1 MMVTLKMDQ
10 LSQWTNMHQDLLN
23 DLINS
28 LTILP
33 GVGKKSAQRMAL
45 YLLDK
50 NKDGAGIL
58 AKNLERAIDEIG
70 RCSRCRM
77 LTSNNLC
84 KICSDTGRDVNSIC
98 VVENPSDVLAIESTG
113 GFKGRYFVLLGR
125 LSPIEGISPD
135 DLGINDFLKLIKIEN
150 IKEVI
155 LATSSTVEGDAT
167 AIYIKDHIKDIK
179 VSRISYGIPIGG
191 ELEYV
196 DGNTIA
202 RAIQGRTEI
211 NVD

>member
-1 MMVTLKMDQ
+1 MSRDLVTE
-10 LSQWTNMHQDLLN
+10 
-23 DLINS
+23 LINA

-45 YLLDK
+45 YLLDR
-50 NKDGAGIL
+50 NKDGASIL
-58 AKNLERAIDEIG
+58 ANIMKDAIESVQ
-70 RCSRCRM
+70 RCDSCRM

-84 KICSDTGRDVNSIC
+84 KICSDTSRDINKIC
-98 VVENPSDVLAIESTG
+98 VVESPSDVLAIESTG
-113 GFKGRYFVLLGR
+113 GFRGKYFVLLGR
-125 LSPIEGISPD
+125 LSPIDGIGPEE
-135 DLGINDFLKLIKIEN
+135 LGINDLLMKVEKNDVNEI
-150 IKEVI
+150 I

-167 AIYIKDHIKDIK
+167 AVYITDHVKTVK

-196 DGNTIA
+196 DGTTIA
-202 RAIQGRTEI
+202 RAIEGRVEI

>member
-1 MMVTLKMDQ
+1 M
-10 LSQWTNMHQDLLN
+10 NQDILN

-28 LTILP
+28 LMILP

-50 NKDGAGIL
+50 NKDGASVL
-58 AKNLERAIDEIG
+58 AKTLQEAVEEIS
-70 RCSRCRM
+70 RCERCRM
-77 LTSNNLC
+77 LTSNDLC
-84 KICSDTGRDVNSIC
+84 RICSDTSRDIDSIC
-98 VVENPSDVLAIESTG
+98 VVESPSDVLAIESTG
-113 GFKGRYFVLLGR
+113 GYRGKYFVLLGR
-125 LSPIEGISPD
+125 LSPIEGISPE
-135 DLGINDFLKLIKIEN
+135 DLGINDFLSLIDKEST
-150 IKEVI
+150 KEVI

-167 AIYIKDHIKDIK
+167 AMFLKDHINNIK

-211 NVD
+211 NDD

>member
-1 MMVTLKMDQ
+1 MKHDLVTE
-10 LSQWTNMHQDLLN
+10 
-23 DLINS
+23 LINS

-50 NKDGAGIL
+50 NKDGASIL
-58 AKNLERAIDEIG
+58 ANNLINAIENIQ
-70 RCSRCRM
+70 RCTSCRM

-84 KICSDTGRDVNSIC
+84 KVCSDSTRDKSNIC
-98 VVENPSDVLAIESTG
+98 VVESPSDVLAIESTG
-113 GFKGRYFVLLGR
+113 GFKGRYFVLMGR
-125 LSPIEGISPD
+125 LSPIDGMGPD
-135 DLGINDFLKLIKIEN
+135 ELGINDLLKRIEDDKTN
-150 IKEVI
+150 EVI

-167 AIYIKDHIKDIK
+167 AIFIKDHVKNAK

-196 DGNTIA
+196 DGTTIA
-202 RAIQGRTEI
+202 MAIQGRVEI

>member
-1 MMVTLKMDQ
+1 MK
-10 LSQWTNMHQDLLN
+10 QDLVTE
-23 DLINS
+23 LIHA

-45 YLLDK
+45 YLLDR
-50 NKDGAGIL
+50 NKDGASIL
-58 AKNLERAIDEIG
+58 ANTLKEAIDKIQ
-70 RCSRCRM
+70 RCSSCRM

-84 KICSDTGRDVNSIC
+84 NICSDTSRDNKSIC
-98 VVENPSDVLAIESTG
+98 VVESPSDVLAIESTG
-113 GFKGRYFVLLGR
+113 GFRGRYFVLLGR
-125 LSPIEGISPD
+125 LSPIDGVGPD
-135 DLGINDFLKLIKIEN
+135 ELGINDLIQIIDNDEV
-150 IKEVI
+150 KEII

-167 AIYIKDHIKDIK
+167 AIYIKDHVKNAK

-196 DGNTIA
+196 DGTTIA
-202 RAIQGRTEI
+202 KAIEGRVEI

>member
-1 MMVTLKMDQ
+1 
-10 LSQWTNMHQDLLN
+10 MHQDLLN
-23 DLINS
+23 DLINA

-45 YLLDK
+45 YLLDR
-50 NKDGAGIL
+50 NKDGAAIL
-58 AKNLERAIDEIG
+58 ANTMLDAIEHIG

-84 KICSDTGRDVNSIC
+84 NVCSDTARENISLC
-98 VVENPSDVLAIESTG
+98 VVESPSDVLAIESTG
-113 GFKGRYFVLLGR
+113 GYRGKYFVLLGR
-125 LSPIEGISPD
+125 LSPIEGISPE
-135 DLGINDFLKLIKIEN
+135 DLGINDLLQLIKVEN
-150 IKEVI
+150 IEEVI

>member
-1 MMVTLKMDQ
+1 
-10 LSQWTNMHQDLLN
+10 MHQDLLN

-58 AKNLERAIDEIG
+58 AKNLEKAIDEIG

-77 LTSNNLC
+77 LTSNDLC
-84 KICSDTGRDVNSIC
+84 KICSDTSRDMNSIC

-113 GFKGRYFVLLGR
+113 GFKGIYFVLLGR

>member
-1 MMVTLKMDQ
+1 MMVTLEMDQ
-10 LSQWTNMHQDLLN
+10 LSQWTNMQQDLLN

-58 AKNLERAIDEIG
+58 AKNLEKAINEIG

-77 LTSNNLC
+77 LTSNDLC
-84 KICSDTGRDVNSIC
+84 KICSDSSRDKNSIC

-125 LSPIEGISPD
+125 LSPIEGISPN

>member
-1 MMVTLKMDQ
+1 M
-10 LSQWTNMHQDLLN
+10 NQDLVTE
-23 DLINS
+23 LIHA

-45 YLLDK
+45 YLLDR
-50 NKDGAGIL
+50 NKDGASIL
-58 AKNLERAIDEIG
+58 ANTLKEAIDKIQ
-70 RCSRCRM
+70 RCSSCRM

-84 KICSDTGRDVNSIC
+84 NICTDTSRDNKSIC
-98 VVENPSDVLAIESTG
+98 VVESPSDVLAIESTG
-113 GFKGRYFVLLGR
+113 GFRGRYFVLLGR
-125 LSPIEGISPD
+125 LSPIDGVGPD
-135 DLGINDFLKLIKIEN
+135 ELGIHDLIQIIDN
-150 IKEVI
+150 NQVKEII

-167 AIYIKDHIKDIK
+167 AIYIKDHVKNAK

-196 DGNTIA
+196 DGTTIA
-202 RAIQGRTEI
+202 KAIEGRVEI

>member
-1 MMVTLKMDQ
+1 
-10 LSQWTNMHQDLLN
+10 MHQDLLN

-58 AKNLERAIDEIG
+58 ARNLEKAIDEIG

-77 LTSNNLC
+77 LTSNDLC
-84 KICSDTGRDVNSIC
+84 KICSDTSRDMNSIC

>member
-1 MMVTLKMDQ
+1 
-10 LSQWTNMHQDLLN
+10 MHQDLLN

-50 NKDGAGIL
+50 NKDGAEIL
-58 AKNLERAIDEIG
+58 AKTLEKAIDEIG
-70 RCSRCRM
+70 RCIRCRM
-77 LTSNNLC
+77 LTSNSLC
-84 KICSDTGRDVNSIC
+84 KICSDNTRDINSIC

-125 LSPIEGISPD
+125 LSPIDGISPD
-135 DLGINDFLKLIKIEN
+135 DLGINDLLKLIKIEN

-167 AIYIKDHIKDIK
+167 AIYIKDHINDIK

>member
-1 MMVTLKMDQ
+1 M
-10 LSQWTNMHQDLLN
+10 NQDLVTE
-23 DLINS
+23 LINA

-45 YLLDK
+45 YLLDR
-50 NKDGAGIL
+50 NKDGASIL
-58 AKNLERAIDEIG
+58 ANTLNQAVENIQ
-70 RCSRCRM
+70 RCSTCRM
-77 LTSNNLC
+77 LTSNSICNV
-84 KICSDTGRDVNSIC
+84 CSDPSRDSQSIC
-98 VVENPSDVLAIESTG
+98 VVESPSDVLAIESTG
-113 GFKGRYFVLLGR
+113 GFRGKYFVLLGR
-125 LSPIEGISPD
+125 LSPIDNIGPE
-135 DLGINDFLKLIKIEN
+135 DLGIDDLLKITSTNE

-167 AIYIKDHIKDIK
+167 AIFIKDHVKNAK

-196 DGNTIA
+196 DGTTIA
-202 RAIQGRTEI
+202 RAIEGRIEI

>member
-1 MMVTLKMDQ
+1 
-10 LSQWTNMHQDLLN
+10 MHQDLLN
-23 DLINS
+23 DLINA

-50 NKDGAGIL
+50 NKDGASIL
-58 AKNLERAIDEIG
+58 AKTMQEAVEEIS
-70 RCSRCRM
+70 RCNRCRM
-77 LTSNNLC
+77 LTSNDLC
-84 KICSDTGRDVNSIC
+84 KICADTSRDEDNIC
-98 VVENPSDVLAIESTG
+98 VVESPSDVLAIESTG
-113 GFKGRYFVLLGR
+113 GFRGKYFVLLGR
-125 LSPIEGISPD
+125 LSPIEGVSPE
-135 DLGINDFLKLIKIEN
+135 DLGINDFLNLIAKEQTN
-150 IKEVI
+150 EVI

-167 AIYIKDHIKDIK
+167 AMFIKDHINNIK

-211 NVD
+211 NDD

>member
-1 MMVTLKMDQ
+1 M
-10 LSQWTNMHQDLLN
+10 NQDLVTE
-23 DLINS
+23 LINA

-45 YLLDK
+45 YLLDR
-50 NKDGAGIL
+50 NKDGASIL
-58 AKNLERAIDEIG
+58 ANTLNLAVENIQ
-70 RCSRCRM
+70 RCSSCRM
-77 LTSNNLC
+77 LTSNDLC
-84 KICSDTGRDVNSIC
+84 KVCLDSSRDAKSIC
-98 VVENPSDVLAIESTG
+98 VVESPSDVLAIESTG
-113 GFKGRYFVLLGR
+113 GFRGKYFVLLGR
-125 LSPIEGISPD
+125 LSPIDGIGPE
-135 DLGINDFLKLIKIEN
+135 DLGIDDLLKIIIKNE

-167 AIYIKDHIKDIK
+167 AIFIKDHVKGAK

-196 DGNTIA
+196 DGTTIA
-202 RAIQGRTEI
+202 RAIEGRVEI

>member
-1 MMVTLKMDQ
+1 
-10 LSQWTNMHQDLLN
+10 MHQDLLN
-23 DLINS
+23 DLINA

-58 AKNLERAIDEIG
+58 AKTMQEAVEEIS
-70 RCSRCRM
+70 RCERCRM
-77 LTSNNLC
+77 LTSNDLC
-84 KICSDTGRDVNSIC
+84 KICADTSRGEDSIC
-98 VVENPSDVLAIESTG
+98 VVESPSDVLAIESTG
-113 GFKGRYFVLLGR
+113 GFRGKYFVLLGR
-125 LSPIEGISPD
+125 LSPIEGVSPE
-135 DLGINDFLKLIKIEN
+135 DLGINDFLNLIAKEET
-150 IKEVI
+150 KEVI

-167 AIYIKDHIKDIK
+167 AMFIKDHINNIK

-211 NVD
+211 NDD

>member
-1 MMVTLKMDQ
+1 MNK
-10 LSQWTNMHQDLLN
+10 DLVLE
-23 DLINS
+23 LINA

-50 NKDGAGIL
+50 NKDGARIL
-58 AKNLERAIDEIG
+58 AKTLSNAVDDIQ
-70 RCSRCRM
+70 RCSSCRM
-77 LTSNNLC
+77 LTSNDIC
-84 KICSDTGRDVNSIC
+84 SICSDRSRDEFSIC

-113 GFKGRYFVLLGR
+113 GYKGKYFVLMGR
-125 LSPIEGISPD
+125 LSPIDGIGPEDIGID
-135 DLGINDFLKLIKIEN
+135 DLLKLIDSKN
-150 IKEVI
+150 VKEVI

-167 AIYIKDHIKDIK
+167 AIYIKDHVKTAK

-196 DGNTIA
+196 DGTTIA
-202 RAIQGRTEI
+202 RAIQGRIEV

>member
-1 MMVTLKMDQ
+1 
-10 LSQWTNMHQDLLN
+10 MHQDLLN

-58 AKNLERAIDEIG
+58 AKNLEKAIEEIG

-77 LTSNNLC
+77 LTSNDLC
-84 KICSDTGRDVNSIC
+84 KICSDTSRDMNSVC

-135 DLGINDFLKLIKIEN
+135 NLGINDFLKLIKIEN

>member
-1 MMVTLKMDQ
+1 M
-10 LSQWTNMHQDLLN
+10 SQDLVTE
-23 DLINS
+23 LINA

-45 YLLDK
+45 YLLDI
-50 NKDGAGIL
+50 NKDGASIL
-58 AKNLERAIDEIG
+58 ANTLNQAVENIQ
-70 RCSRCRM
+70 RCTTCRM
-77 LTSNNLC
+77 LTSNSICNV
-84 KICSDTGRDVNSIC
+84 CSDPSRDSKSIC
-98 VVENPSDVLAIESTG
+98 VVESPSDVLAIESTG
-113 GFKGRYFVLLGR
+113 GFRGKYFVLLGR
-125 LSPIEGISPD
+125 LSPIDNIGPE
-135 DLGINDFLKLIKIEN
+135 DLGIDDLLKITSTNE

-167 AIYIKDHIKDIK
+167 AIFIKDHVKNAK

-196 DGNTIA
+196 DGTTIA
-202 RAIQGRTEI
+202 RAIEGRIEI

>member
-1 MMVTLKMDQ
+1 
-10 LSQWTNMHQDLLN
+10 MHQDLLN

-58 AKNLERAIDEIG
+58 AKTLEKAIDEIG
-70 RCSRCRM
+70 RCTRCRM
-77 LTSNNLC
+77 LTSNSLC
-84 KICSDTGRDVNSIC
+84 KICSDNTRDMNSIC

-125 LSPIEGISPD
+125 LSPIDGISPD
-135 DLGINDFLKLIKIEN
+135 DIGINDFLKLIEIEN

-167 AIYIKDHIKDIK
+167 AIYIKDHINNIK

>member
-1 MMVTLKMDQ
+1 MKQ
-10 LSQWTNMHQDLLN
+10 SKYLN
-23 DLINS
+23 DLVDA
-28 LTILP
+28 LTVLP

-50 NKDGAGIL
+50 NKDGASIL
-58 AKNLERAIDEIG
+58 AKTMQEAVEEIS
-70 RCSRCRM
+70 RCERCRM
-77 LTSNNLC
+77 LTSNDLC
-84 KICSDTGRDVNSIC
+84 KICADTSRDEDSIC
-98 VVENPSDVLAIESTG
+98 VVESPSDVLAIESTG
-113 GFKGRYFVLLGR
+113 GFRGKYFVLLGS
-125 LSPIEGISPD
+125 LSPIEGVSPE
-135 DLGINDFLKLIKIEN
+135 DLGINDFLNLIAKEQTN
-150 IKEVI
+150 EVI

-167 AIYIKDHIKDIK
+167 AMFIKDHINNIK

-211 NVD
+211 NDD